1 MQNFME
7 YAKILKRKINV
18 SKEETI
24 FVCIG
29 TNRVIW
35 DSIGPYVGSYLKK
48 KIGQKY
54 VIGDLKSNICCKEDF
69 LYYYPKIKNK
79 FIVAIDSAIAENELQ
94 GEIFITEN
102 PIVMGLGVSQY
113 KGIIGN
119 IGIKASINKKITSK
133 KYIKQISRNIANGI
147 EYYYKY

>member
-48 KIGQKY
+48 KIEVKM
-54 VIGDLKSNICCKEDF
+54 K
-69 LYYYPKIKNK
+69 
-79 FIVAIDSAIAENELQ
+79 
-94 GEIFITEN
+94 
-102 PIVMGLGVSQY
+102 
-113 KGIIGN
+113 
-119 IGIKASINKKITSK
+119 
-133 KYIKQISRNIANGI
+133 
-147 EYYYKY
+147 